1 MDMALN
7 VKNILFSE
15 PKPSGNFKKITI
27 SDSDGK
33 KILIETEDRMFF
45 MGDPKSDRYD
55 SYSIPLVFRN
65 GNQTVKT
72 LNKILQTM

>member
-7 VKNILFSE
+7 IKNILFSE

-33 KILIETEDRMFF
+33 KILIEAEE
-45 MGDPKSDRYD
+45 
-55 SYSIPLVFRN
+55 
-65 GNQTVKT
+65 
-72 LNKILQTM
+72 